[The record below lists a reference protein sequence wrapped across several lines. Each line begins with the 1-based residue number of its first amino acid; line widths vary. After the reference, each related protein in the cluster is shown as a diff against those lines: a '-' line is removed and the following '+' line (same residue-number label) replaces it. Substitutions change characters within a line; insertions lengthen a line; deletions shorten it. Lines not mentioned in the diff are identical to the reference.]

1 MRTAANKLGCPPVGP
16 AANIKRF
23 VMRPDADPTFA
34 NILATGGLSVLMFT
48 GLVTVIEILKPI

>member
-34 NILATGGLSVLMFT
+34 NIAPGVRVPQPDLDSLATTASLPG
-48 GLVTVIEILKPI
+48 